1 MAAMRVAAPLV
12 FANLIALCFAEITY
26 NPTSAKSAIDVL
38 EQALHGIM
46 DNPRLSAAQLKVA
59 KKVAVDVES
68 TCAELESAKGK
79 SLTDKERNQKVTAS
93 IKELQSL
100 QTLFLDNVAKA
111 AAAEKKAEEKEE
123 SLKEEV
129 AEKKA
134 LLEKDQKMMQ
144 VVSMEKELA
153 EKKLQLHNMIDA
165 KEQQEAKQRD
175 SKAQAEQQEMVSKLV
190 NMAKAF
196 SAAKAGNG
204 KAAKSSTASAAGSA
218 FHNQAVVKPILEKL
232 KSRISNLTASVQK
245 IEADEKSDDA
255 KLDAALKKQGANAS
269 AQEKSM
275 LRRMKKEE
283 HRGYEKTKAVQKTEL
298 AELTAAVHSIEKGDV
313 VALKAAMLKMQTEM
327 KAMQAKTQDF
337 LH

>member
-1 MAAMRVAAPLV
+1 M
-12 FANLIALCFAEITY
+12 
-26 NPTSAKSAIDVL
+26 
-38 EQALHGIM
+38 G
-46 DNPRLSAAQLKVA
+46 
-59 KKVAVDVES
+59 KVAVDVES
-68 TCAELESAKGK
+68 TCAELESKGK

-100 QTLFLDNVAKA
+100 QTLFSENVAKA

-123 SLKEEV
+123 SLKEEI

-134 LLEKDQKMMQ
+134 LLEKDQKKLQ

-153 EKKLQLHNMIDA
+153 EKKLQLHNLIDA
-165 KEQQEAKQRD
+165 KEQSEAKQRE
-175 SKAQAEQQEMVSKLV
+175 SKAQAEQQAMVSKLV

-196 SAAKAGNG
+196 SAAKAGKG
-204 KAAKSSTASAAGSA
+204 KAAKSSAASAAGSS
-218 FHNQAVVKPILEKL
+218 FDHQAAVKPILAYL
-232 KSRISNLTASVQK
+232 KGRISNLTASVHK

-255 KLDAALKKQGANAS
+255 KLDAAVKKQGANGN

-283 HRGYEKTKAVQKTEL
+283 HREYEKTKAVQKTEL

-313 VALKAAMLKMQTEM
+313 VALKAAMVKMQNEM